1 MRFTLNIA
9 IAVKNSWK
17 RNFPFSAQLYLDLV
31 DELISKEMSF
41 THEPV
46 DCANCKKRF
55 TSVFCRVENDTMA
68 EINDEKICT
77 PYKKGQVI
85 FHEDSRPLGIF
96 CVNRGKIKLVK
107 TGDDGKE
114 QILRLIKPGDLMG
127 YRAML
132 SGDKYSAS
140 AVVMEEAGICFIP
153 KDLFM
158 AVLKKDGQ
166 LSFEIMKLLSDDL
179 RKAEVSITHFAQKP
193 VRERLAEAL
202 LFIKESYGFKP
213 DGKTIDLKIS
223 REELANLVGTAT
235 ETTIRL
241 LSDLKHEGVVN
252 LEGKAIEIINLKE
265 LVKIANIE
273 D

>member
-1 MRFTLNIA
+1 
-9 IAVKNSWK
+9 
-17 RNFPFSAQLYLDLV
+17 
-31 DELISKEMSF
+31 MSF
-41 THEPV
+41 THESLN
-46 DCANCKKRF
+46 CANCKNRF
-55 TSVFCRVENDTMA
+55 TSVFCKVEHDSMA

-77 PYKKGQVI
+77 LYKRGQIV
-85 FHEDSRPLGIF
+85 FHENSRPLGIF

-127 YRAML
+127 YRALL
-132 SGDKYSAS
+132 SGDKYSVS
-140 AVVMEEAGICFIP
+140 AVVMEDAGICFIP

-158 AVLKKDGQ
+158 AVLHKDGQ
-166 LSFEIMKLLSDDL
+166 LSFEIMKLLADDL

-202 LFIKESYGFKP
+202 LFIKESYGFKA
-213 DGKTIDLKIS
+213 DEKTINLKIS

-241 LSDLKHEGVVN
+241 LSELKHDGVVN
-252 LEGKAIEIINLKE
+252 LEGKAIEINNMKE
-265 LVKIANIE
+265 LVRIANLE

>member
-1 MRFTLNIA
+1 M
-9 IAVKNSWK
+9 
-17 RNFPFSAQLYLDLV
+17 P
-31 DELISKEMSF
+31 F
-41 THEPV
+41 THDSV

-55 TSVFCRVENDTMA
+55 TSVFCRVENDTMDQ
-68 EINDEKICT
+68 IKDEKICT

-85 FHEDSRPLGIF
+85 FHEGSRPLGIF

-107 TGDDGKE
+107 LGEDGKE

-127 YRAML
+127 YRALL

-140 AVVMEEAGICFIP
+140 AVVLEEAGICFIP
-153 KDLFM
+153 KELFM
-158 AVLKKDGQ
+158 GVLQKDGI
-166 LSFEIMKLLSDDL
+166 LSMEIMKMLSDDL

-202 LFIKESYGFKP
+202 LFIKETYGFEL

-223 REELANLVGTAT
+223 REDLANLVGTAT
-235 ETTIRL
+235 ETAIRL
-241 LSDLKHEGVVN
+241 LSDLKHVGVVG
-252 LEGKAIEIINLKE
+252 LEGKKIEIINLAK

>member
-1 MRFTLNIA
+1 
-9 IAVKNSWK
+9 VKNSQK
-17 RNFPFSAQLYLDLV
+17 MKNIDAGHFCLDLV
-31 DELISKEMSF
+31 EQTSPKEMSF
-41 THEPV
+41 NHEPV
-46 DCANCKKRF
+46 DCENCKKRF
-55 TSVFCRVENDTMA
+55 TSVFCRVENDTMTA
-68 EINDEKICT
+68 INDEKICT

-127 YRAML
+127 YRALL

-153 KDLFM
+153 KELFM
-158 AVLKKDGQ
+158 AVLQKDGQ
-166 LSFEIMKLLSDDL
+166 LSFEIMKMLSDDL
-179 RKAEVSITHFAQKP
+179 RRAEVSITHFAQKP

-202 LFIKESYGFKP
+202 LFIKESYGFKE

-223 REELANLVGTAT
+223 REDLANLVGTAT

-241 LSDLKHEGVVN
+241 LGELNHEGVVH
-252 LEGKAIEIINLKE
+252 LEGKAIEITNLKE
-265 LVKIANIE
+265 LVKIANLE